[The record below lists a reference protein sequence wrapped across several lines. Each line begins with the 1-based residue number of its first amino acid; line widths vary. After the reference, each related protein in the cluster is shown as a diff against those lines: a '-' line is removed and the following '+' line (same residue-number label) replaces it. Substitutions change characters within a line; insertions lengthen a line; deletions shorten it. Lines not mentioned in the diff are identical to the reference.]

1 MICDNCRTRKN
12 CNKIISERATYCSDR
27 KLDFA
32 DATEAVKTLAKLLGS
47 YGIYSSDMLENIS
60 AWREACFGSV
70 SDLGNALEE
79 TRHDL

>member
-12 CNKIISERATYCSDR
+12 CNRIISESATYCSDR
-27 KLDFA
+27 KPDFA

-47 YGIYSSDMLENIS
+47 CGIYSTTMLENIS

-70 SDLGNALEE
+70 SDLENALEE
-79 TRHDL
+79 IRHDL